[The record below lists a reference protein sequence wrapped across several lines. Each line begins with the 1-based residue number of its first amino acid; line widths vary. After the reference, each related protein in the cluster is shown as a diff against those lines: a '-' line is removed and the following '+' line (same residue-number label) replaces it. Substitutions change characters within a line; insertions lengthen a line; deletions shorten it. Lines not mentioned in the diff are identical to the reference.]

1 MSEPSANE
9 PAGREPIL
17 VVRCGLVPY
26 EEARGWQRRLEG
38 ERQRGAVPDV
48 LLLLEHPP
56 VYTRG
61 RRATAA
67 ELPMGVEWYEA
78 QGIEV
83 RDTDRGG
90 RVTYHGP
97 GQLVAYPIVSLRPYG
112 DDVHAYV
119 RGLERVMIESLAAD
133 GVAAGLV
140 EGETGVWVPAPQ
152 AGGGLEGA
160 PPSPGRK
167 IGSIGVHVSRGV
179 TTHGLAINVNND
191 LQPFEW
197 VVPCGI
203 EGCQVTSLSRELGA
217 EQNLGAFAATLAAR
231 FGAVFEREPVE
242 TDPADVLGGS
252 GEGSLSQQR
261 GGSFDPSPDPPTG
274 CRDDQRA
281 GSADTVASLGP

>member
-1 MSEPSANE
+1 MRAAPRIKVRRATISTVSAE
-9 PAGREPIL
+9 IL
-17 VVRCGLVPY
+17 AVRRGLLPY
-26 EEARGWQRRLEG
+26 EEGVAAQRRLESA
-38 ERQRGAVPDV
+38 RQDGAIPDV

-61 RRATAA
+61 RRSTAA
-67 ELPMGVEWYEA
+67 ELPMGVEWYEL

-119 RGLERVMIESLAAD
+119 RGLERVAISTLAAN
-133 GVAAGLV
+133 GVEAGTI
-140 EGETGVWVPAPQ
+140 EGLTGIW
-152 AGGGLEGA
+152 AGE
-160 PPSPGRK
+160 RK

-197 VVPCGI
+197 IVPCGI
-203 EGCQVTSLSRELGA
+203 DDCRVTSVSRELGA
-217 EQNLGAFAATLAAR
+217 EQDLGAFADALAAR
-231 FGAVFEREPVE
+231 YGETFDRQPVPTELDELE
-242 TDPADVLGGS
+242 TRLGT
-252 GEGSLSQQR
+252 L
-261 GGSFDPSPDPPTG
+261 
-274 CRDDQRA
+274 A
-281 GSADTVASLGP
+281 L